1 MSDVNDPNNQTGQ
14 PGPGPTQPH
23 YGAPSAQPAASQP
36 QYGQAA
42 PQQAQPAQPQY
53 GQVRQPEY
61 GQMASQYPGWDPYV
75 FGRPEPKDG
84 DGASADA
91 SAQIG
96 PGVADA
102 ASQAQAGAT
111 PRQGQP
117 PLSQQQ
123 LGFNPYPYGGPQTGN
138 AAPAGQ
144 GPASTGP
151 AQAPANGN
159 PYARRAPGAPG
170 VPVGQP
176 NLDDPAQNP
185 FYGKWDLMA
194 VAAMVCAWLLP
205 PAGVLLALFSMRR
218 TRMLHMRGR
227 ALAIAALV
235 IAILGTIVDVLVS
248 IYGIGWYV
256 NWLSGVTGVDV
267 SQMLESMG
275 IDPGTV
281 GGGSSPSV
289 SA

>member
-1 MSDVNDPNNQTGQ
+1 MSDVNDPNDPTGQ
-14 PGPGPTQPH
+14 PTPALGPTQPR
-23 YGAPSAQPAASQP
+23 YGAPATQPAASQP

-42 PQQAQPAQPQY
+42 PQQAQPQY

-75 FGRPEPKDG
+75 FGRPEPKDDGSGEG
-84 DGASADA
+84 D
-91 SAQIG
+91 AQQG
-96 PGVADA
+96 QDA
-102 ASQAQAGAT
+102 ANAAAQPQAAAQ

-123 LGFNPYPYGGPQTGN
+123 LGFNPYPYGGPETGG

-144 GPASTGP
+144 GSAPMGP
-151 AQAPANGN
+151 AQAPNSGN
-159 PYARRAPGAPG
+159 PYAQRAPGAP
-170 VPVGQP
+170 VGRP

-218 TRMLHMRGR
+218 TRMFHMRGR

-248 IYGIGWYV
+248 IYGMGWYV
-256 NWLSGVTGVDV
+256 SWLSNLTGVDV